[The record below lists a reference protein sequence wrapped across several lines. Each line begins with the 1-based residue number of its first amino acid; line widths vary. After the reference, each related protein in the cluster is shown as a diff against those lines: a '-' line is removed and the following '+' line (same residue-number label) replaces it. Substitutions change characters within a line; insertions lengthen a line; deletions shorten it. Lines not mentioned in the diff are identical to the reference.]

1 MPEYVPMLWFLCGLI
16 FYGIMLFNGEKV
28 EGCGMVILCFVA
40 GPLIL
45 LWLPFA
51 ALSDHLK
58 KKEKDRARA
67 IREEEKR
74 VAQEEKDA
82 ADKARRDKLKS
93 DKERLHKECVGFVAS
108 STPAIIQRIAE
119 NEISKDLIILIADIA
134 KKSKSLKQS
143 DIPDFYDSLLPIFRH
158 ARINVYTALSG
169 MPDGKIKKISDELT
183 AAIKRHS

>member
-1 MPEYVPMLWFLCGLI
+1 MTDYVPMLWFLCGLI
-16 FYGIMLFNGEKV
+16 FLGIMLFNGEKI
-28 EGCGMVILCFVA
+28 EGFGTVILCIVA

-51 ALSDHLK
+51 MLSDNLK
-58 KKEKDRARA
+58 KKEKDRIRA
-67 IREEEKR
+67 IHDEEKR

-82 ADKARRDKLKS
+82 ADKAKRDKLKS
-93 DKERLHKECVGFVAS
+93 DKDRLHKECISFVTSNAS
-108 STPAIIQRIAE
+108 VAIQRIAK
-119 NEISKDLIILIADIA
+119 NEISKDLITLIADIA

-143 DIPDFYDSLLPIFRH
+143 EIPDSYDNLLPIFRH